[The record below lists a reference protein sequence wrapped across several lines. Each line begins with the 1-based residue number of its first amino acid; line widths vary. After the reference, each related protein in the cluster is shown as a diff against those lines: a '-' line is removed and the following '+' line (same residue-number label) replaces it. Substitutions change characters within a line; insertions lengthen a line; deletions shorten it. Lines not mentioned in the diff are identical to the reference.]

1 MLKVYSIKYL
11 TKMTS
16 PSWKQVGGYN
26 RTGNYARF
34 SYLTN
39 ETDSD
44 KYSTSATSVAYTLGT
59 IPLHSLVTFNTLP
72 GLAYTPGQKIII
84 AYDATNYFTAYV
96 NSYSENI
103 LNAIPVP
110 GGATGTGSYS
120 TWQINL
126 DGIVGPLGPTGP
138 RGATGPQGI
147 QGIQGAIGVTG
158 ATGATGPR
166 GATGAAGLQGATG
179 VQGVI
184 GAQGATGPHG
194 ATGPRGATGA
204 QGIQGATGVQGP
216 TGAMGPQG
224 AAGPQGA
231 TGVQGATGPTGAIGP
246 QGVTGPI
253 GATGPQGIQGVT
265 GPVGPTGAI
274 GPQGVTGPIG
284 ATGPQGIQ
292 GVTGPVGPTG
302 SLGTLA
308 NIASHTNNI
317 LSYNTSTNTLGYT
330 IGTSISLFV
339 DSSARDTAITSPFLG
354 QFCFL
359 TDEAQLQFY
368 KSGIWNNYPLG
379 GSGPTL
385 STLALTGPSNYYT
398 QTYVD
403 AANNIVPTP
412 TATGFTIYR
421 FFADTTSSLLS
432 FTIKANKLINISY
445 LLIASGGGGGAGN
458 SNFPGGG
465 GGAGGVRIGT
475 TTLQNSTT
483 YDVTI
488 GGSRVWDGYNASFYS
503 GSGLITAIGGG
514 RGANADSSANNGG
527 SGGGGS
533 RSGISPGTGIQGQG
547 NNGAAGTS
555 TIAGGG
561 GGFISAG
568 PSNGTGT
575 GGSGVTNDT
584 FFGNNY
590 IIQYGGGGGGG
601 TSSTTNTSGGV
612 GGGGGG
618 GRSGSGGGNGG
629 ISTGGGGGG
638 GGINGTGGAGGSGL
652 LGIKFPSYS

>member
-1 MLKVYSIKYL
+1 MS
-11 TKMTS
+11 S

-26 RTGNYARF
+26 RTIIGNFARF

-44 KYSTSATSVAYTLGT
+44 RYSTSATSVTYTLGSLP
-59 IPLHSLVTFNTLP
+59 PLVIFNMLP

-84 AYDATNYFTAYV
+84 AHDATHYFTAYV
-96 NSYSENI
+96 DSYSENI
-103 LNAIPVP
+103 LTAIPHA
-110 GGATGTGSYS
+110 GGVMGTGSYS

-126 DGIVGPLGPTGP
+126 DGIVGPQGATGP
-138 RGATGPQGI
+138 RGLAGPQGATGVQGI
-147 QGIQGAIGVTG
+147 QGVLGPM
-158 ATGATGPR
+158 GATGPR
-166 GATGAAGLQGATG
+166 GATGAAGPQGATG
-179 VQGVI
+179 VQG
-184 GAQGATGPHG
+184 
-194 ATGPRGATGA
+194 
-204 QGIQGATGVQGP
+204 IQGATGA
-216 TGAMGPQG
+216 TGPQG
-224 AAGPQGA
+224 AAGPQG
-231 TGVQGATGPTGAIGP
+231 VTGPTGS
-246 QGVTGPI
+246 
-253 GATGPQGIQGVT
+253 
-265 GPVGPTGAI
+265 
-274 GPQGVTGPIG
+274 
-284 ATGPQGIQ
+284 QGIQ

-302 SLGTLA
+302 SLGAIA

-330 IGTSISLFV
+330 RGTSISLFV
-339 DSSARDTAITSPFLG
+339 DSNARDIAITSPFLG

-359 TDEAQLQFY
+359 TDTAQLQFY
-368 KSGIWNNYPLG
+368 KSDIWNNYPLG

-385 STLALTGPSNYYT
+385 STITLTGPSNYYT

-403 AANNIVPTP
+403 ASNNIVPTP

-421 FFADTTSSLLS
+421 FHGETTSSLLS

-514 RGANADSSANNGG
+514 IGANADSSASNGG
-527 SGGGGS
+527 SGGGS
-533 RSGISPGTGIQGQG
+533 RFGIPPGTGSQGQG
-547 NNGAAGTS
+547 NNGAQGKDNT
-555 TIAGGG
+555 TAGGG
-561 GGFISAG
+561 GGFISTG
-568 PSNGTGT
+568 SSNGT
-575 GGSGVTNDT
+575 GGSGVTNNT
-584 FFGNNY
+584 FFGNTF
-590 IIQYGGGGGGG
+590 IIQYGGGGSGGN
-601 TSSTTNTSGGV
+601 SSTTIIPGGV
-612 GGGGGG
+612 GGGGVG
-618 GRSGSGGGNGG
+618 GRSGGGGGGNGLN
-629 ISTGGGGGG
+629 STGGGGGG

>member
-1 MLKVYSIKYL
+1 
-11 TKMTS
+11 MTS

-26 RTGNYARF
+26 RTIIGNYARF

-44 KYSTSATSVAYTLGT
+44 KYSTSATSASYRLVSLPT
-59 IPLHSLVTFNTLP
+59 LVTFNTLP

-84 AYDATNYFTAYV
+84 AHDATNYFTAYV

-103 LNAIPVP
+103 LNAIPVT

-147 QGIQGAIGVTG
+147 QGIPGAIGVTG

-166 GATGAAGLQGATG
+166 GATGAVGLQGATG

-184 GAQGATGPHG
+184 GAQGVTGPHG

-253 GATGPQGIQGVT
+253 GATGPQGT
-265 GPVGPTGAI
+265 
-274 GPQGVTGPIG
+274 
-284 ATGPQGIQ
+284 Q

-330 IGTSISLFV
+330 MGTSISLFV

-359 TDEAQLQFY
+359 TDAAQLQFY

-514 RGANADSSANNGG
+514 RGANADSSASNGG
-527 SGGGGS
+527 SGGGSTSGNTPGNGIGEQGKSGGS
-533 RSGISPGTGIQGQG
+533 GESGVG
-547 NNGAAGTS
+547 
-555 TIAGGG
+555 GGG
-561 GGFISAG
+561 GGFISTG
-568 PSNGTGT
+568 SSNGT
-575 GGSGVTNDT
+575 GGSGVTNNT

-618 GRSGSGGGNGG
+618 GRSGSGGGNGLN
-629 ISTGGGGGG
+629 STGGGGGG